1 MASRKIHTCQNKAK
15 NLYTIYFVIG
25 HKRYRRY
32 RIQKADHR
40 KERCG
45 INGVLGHQKS
55 TQKTVPKHGCAR
67 KASWIIVVP
76 LMTQRGNRSHA
87 TFTMHDVASVCNSA
101 FTAHSTVPKPSRFS
115 CISDPI
121 TTGRPLNALVDKWH
135 YLPADPSHVSIKL
148 RRLDL

>member
-1 MASRKIHTCQNKAK
+1 MIAWCKHPVYTEFKPPTRRDKTLLSSRIGRCELGIRDIVVIASRKQ
-15 NLYTIYFVIG
+15 TIG
-25 HKRYRRY
+25 R
-32 RIQKADHR
+32 
-40 KERCG
+40 
-45 INGVLGHQKS
+45 NGVLGHQKS

-121 TTGRPLNALVDKWH
+121 TTGRPLNALVDK
-135 YLPADPSHVSIKL
+135 
-148 RRLDL
+148 